1 MRDLYSLLDFA
12 GDLAACDV
20 NAAYASCIGADL
32 ATDIITDADL
42 SPAALV
48 PDLAADLV
56 PDIQVAA
63 DIGG

>member
-20 NAAYASCIGADL
+20 DAAYASCIGADL
-32 ATDIITDADL
+32 ATDIISDADP

-48 PDLAADLV
+48 PDLAADQA
-56 PDIQVAA
+56 PDVQVAA
-63 DIGG
+63 DIAG